1 MVAAVFV
8 VVVVVVMVVVVEVI
22 VVVVV
27 VVVILGA
34 DVVWIPSD
42 LVDRLQESPVQPSKQ
57 RQRSG

>member
-1 MVAAVFV
+1 M
-8 VVVVVVMVVVVEVI
+8 VI

-27 VVVILGA
+27 VVVVVLVA

-42 LVDRLQESPVQPSKQ
+42 VVDRLQETPVQPSKQ

>member
-1 MVAAVFV
+1 M
-8 VVVVVVMVVVVEVI
+8 

-27 VVVILGA
+27 VVVVLVA

-42 LVDRLQESPVQPSKQ
+42 VVDRLQETPVQPSKQ